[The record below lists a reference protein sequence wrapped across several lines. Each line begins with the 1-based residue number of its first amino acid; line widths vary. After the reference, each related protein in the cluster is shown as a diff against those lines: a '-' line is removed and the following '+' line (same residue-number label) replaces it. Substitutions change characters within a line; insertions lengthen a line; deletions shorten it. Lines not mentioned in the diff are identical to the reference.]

1 MGVPWS
7 RLGVGT
13 RRKKGANVMRVER
26 WQTAVRQVDL
36 EWSDDSL
43 YKCSRCG
50 AIWHPIASLE
60 SRVSSVADIP
70 MREVPF
76 PLAPLHP
83 YA

>member
-1 MGVPWS
+1 
-7 RLGVGT
+7 
-13 RRKKGANVMRVER
+13 MRVEK

-43 YKCSRCG
+43 YKCFQCG

-60 SRVSSVADIP
+60 SRVSSDADNP

-76 PLAPLHP
+76 R
-83 YA
+83 